1 MGEQGPAVV
10 FLSHF
15 VRRKGTTIVKS
26 LNQEAIGLIEN
37 LTDLE
42 KTYCLK
48 MLDRLKHLGV
58 HEHANHAVCA
68 VATASAM
75 PIKK

>member
-1 MGEQGPAVV
+1 M
-10 FLSHF
+10 
-15 VRRKGTTIVKS
+15 KS

-68 VATASAM
+68 VATASVM